1 MTINPNNLAGTATE
15 TFDEE
20 FNNFNLWNGT
30 TGWDTRPGWAQWPQ
44 YNSGFTL
51 SGNGE
56 QEWYIQPNYAP
67 TASANPFSDQ
77 NGVLTISA
85 NPTNPAI
92 SQYVQNQPY
101 TSGMIDTYHEFSQ
114 TYGYFEMRAKMPA
127 GQGLWPAFWL
137 LPENNNW
144 PPELDVMEMLGQYK
158 WTVVNTV
165 HSQVSGTKQLGT
177 NHYTTSQATNVAN
190 MTTGFH
196 TFGVD
201 WEPNTIT
208 WYVDGQKTF
217 QTATP
222 ADMNQPMYMLANLAV
237 GGYWPGSPNSTT
249 PFPAQMQIDYI
260 RAYEPSAAPA
270 AIKAAAMH
278 TSSTSAKIGMTSSS
292 TSPTSHATHA
302 SGPHATSLAAPS
314 ANTAPPSA
322 SLASGAAGANG
333 ATAHL
338 DTGNNLSLGQSLFGG
353 QAANNVPMVPDMGSS
368 LSPAQT
374 AFVNSLSANP
384 QSSSLQG
391 VNYASLHT
399 DPSGLNSPNGVSAS
413 LSEPLVNQR

>member
-1 MTINPNNLAGTATE
+1 MTIDPTNLAGTATQ

-20 FNNFNLWNGT
+20 FNSFNLWNGT

-56 QEWYIQPNYAP
+56 QEWYIQPNYSP

-137 LPENNNW
+137 LREDNTW
-144 PPELDVMEMLGQYK
+144 PPELDVMEMVGRWRYSLV
-158 WTVVNTV
+158 TTV
-165 HSQVSGTKQLGT
+165 HSQVSGTNKLSS
-177 NHYTTSQATNVAN
+177 NHYTTSAGTTVAN

-196 TFGVD
+196 TYGVD

-208 WYVDGQKTF
+208 WYFDGQKVF
-217 QTATP
+217 QAATP
-222 ADMNQPMYMLANLAV
+222 ADMNKPMYMLANLAV

-260 RAYEPSAAPA
+260 RAYEPSAAAA
-270 AIKAAAMH
+270 AIKAA
-278 TSSTSAKIGMTSSS
+278 STTTMTSSS
-292 TSPTSHATHA
+292 TSLAPHTIPTS
-302 SGPHATSLAAPS
+302 SPHATSPARPAKTLH
-314 ANTAPPSA
+314 A
-322 SLASGAAGANG
+322 SPHESGNATSTLPRLDLGNSLPLAS
-333 ATAHL
+333 
-338 DTGNNLSLGQSLFGG
+338 SLFGG
-353 QAANNVPMVPDMGSS
+353 QAASNLPMANGIGGSLHPAQTLFTGSQLFGSPQS
-368 LSPAQT
+368 LSPQGTNYAG
-374 AFVNSLSANP
+374 
-384 QSSSLQG
+384 LQADPNGTNG
-391 VNYASLHT
+391 VNGPTLSLA
-399 DPSGLNSPNGVSAS
+399 DPLI
-413 LSEPLVNQR
+413 NQR